1 MYIYLRDVP
10 YSSDEPLLMHFRAV
24 PYKMDEPMLMN
35 FGDAPSVA
43 LFGQICPKR
52 TGTTLLGPRRVIPSC
67 FRVFPGP
74 FRPDLPETDWDDT
87 PGPKRV
93 IPSCFGVLPGPF
105 SAGFAR
111 NGLG

>member
-1 MYIYLRDVP
+1 MYIYIRDVP

-52 TGTTLLGPRRVIPSC
+52 TGTTLLGPRRDIPSC

-87 PGPKRV
+87 P
-93 IPSCFGVLPGPF
+93 I
-105 SAGFAR
+105 
-111 NGLG
+111 